1 MTKSFVSFGYR
12 TKRIWMKGVGKLNGV
27 TRSFGLSIVRNFYR
41 RTRLWNSSNNTFIHS
56 FIRDT
61 IEKEFFYYAM
71 VKQREYERYEWFG
84 QINAEWVLIDR
95 RHYSPCEWNTMNRR
109 LTPMRGFSKKAHP
122 TIYLLFRHGCIVLSV
137 EIASFTIA
145 FLERLASRILLA

>member
-1 MTKSFVSFGYR
+1 M
-12 TKRIWMKGVGKLNGV
+12 
-27 TRSFGLSIVRNFYR
+27 
-41 RTRLWNSSNNTFIHS
+41 WNSSNNTFTHS

-95 RHYSPCEWNTMNRR
+95 
-109 LTPMRGFSKKAHP
+109 GD
-122 TIYLLFRHGCIVLSV
+122 TILRVNETQWTV
-137 EIASFTIA
+137 D
-145 FLERLASRILLA
+145 